1 LYTAVFHFTFEAS
14 LYKNPLLWN
23 IEEDFSFFVRPGRKA
38 QLPLRFL
45 PFPSFRLASV
55 LGRCSSDSCKLSA
68 MLCTA
73 TASFTGLNRWKLPF
87 FLFLNASINT
97 TFDLQ
102 AHRYNHGTLTWTI
115 ICFSILVA
123 ASIIRTRRCISERY
137 LKRYSERS

>member
-1 LYTAVFHFTFEAS
+1 MHTAVLHFTFEAS

-45 PFPSFRLASV
+45 SFPSFRLATV

-68 MLCTA
+68 VMYNNCKFYRIEPMKT
-73 TASFTGLNRWKLPF
+73 SCPF
-87 FLFLNASINT
+87 FLFSNASINV

-102 AHRYNHGTLTWTI
+102 AHRLWYINMNNNMP
-115 ICFSILVA
+115 FDS
-123 ASIIRTRRCISERY
+123 
-137 LKRYSERS
+137 LKRNCSSLLPL